1 MIMVLSTF
9 GIGTEVLITILIL
22 SNFQFIEMMAQSA
35 SIGPPDCL
43 HAPQSGGWLVQELNG
58 AHLRLAIV
66 VVS

>member
-1 MIMVLSTF
+1 MALSTF
-9 GIGTEVLITILIL
+9 GIGTQVLIITILIL

-35 SIGPPDCL
+35 SIEPLDCL
-43 HAPQSGGWLVQELNG
+43 HAQQNSLLVQELNG

>member
-1 MIMVLSTF
+1 MALSTF
-9 GIGTEVLITILIL
+9 GIGTQVLIITILIL

-35 SIGPPDCL
+35 SVGPLNCL
-43 HAPQSGGWLVQELNG
+43 HAQQSSLLVQELNG